1 VQFLFNKGF
10 VMGSMPVLVTGGTGY
25 VGRELVRQLVAER
38 DFEVHVLDNLASGE
52 HRLARMNRDEFIL
65 HRNDIRDS
73 DAVTKLLGKIKPSVI
88 YHLAAVHFIPA
99 CEAAP
104 GDAVAINVAG
114 TANLLNAAPAN
125 AKFVFASSAAVYRPL
140 PEAHLERDEDLGPV
154 DVYGYTKLHGEQFVR
169 HFHLQNKIRGTIV
182 RLFNVV
188 GPGETNPHLVP
199 AIVSQLAAGARRI
212 ALGNLFPHR
221 DYIDVADVAFGFR
234 ALAKHDL
241 VENGPLISNLGTGHT
256 HSVGEIVT
264 TIAAAAGVKLEIE
277 QDTERMR
284 AVDRPMLKASTRK
297 LMQITNWTPSTPLM
311 QSMQRTWASRIED
324 GFA

>member
-1 VQFLFNKGF
+1 
-10 VMGSMPVLVTGGTGY
+10 MGSMPVLVTGGIGY

-38 DFEVHVLDNLASGE
+38 DCEIHVLDNLTSGE
-52 HRLARMNRDEFIL
+52 HRLAHMEQKEFVL
-65 HRNDIRDS
+65 HRHDIRDA
-73 DAVTKLLGKIKPSVI
+73 DAVAELLGEIKPAII

-114 TANLLNAAPAN
+114 TVNLLNAAPAG

-140 PEAHLERDEDLGPV
+140 PDAHLERNEDLGPV
-154 DVYGYTKLHGEQFVR
+154 DIYGYTKLHGEHFVQ
-169 HFHLQNKIRGTIV
+169 HYHNQNKVRGVIV

-199 AIVSQLAAGARRI
+199 AIIGQLASGERQL

-221 DYIDVADVAFGFR
+221 DYIDVNDVAFGFR
-234 ALAKHDL
+234 ALAKNDTF
-241 VENGPLISNLGTGHT
+241 EGGPLISNLGTGHT
-256 HSVGEIVT
+256 HSVGDVVAM
-264 TIAAAAGVKLEIE
+264 IAAAAGVKLEIQ
-277 QDTERMR
+277 QDPARMR
-284 AVDRPMLKASTRK
+284 AVDRPMLRASIQK
-297 LMQITNWTPSTPLM
+297 LKQITNWTPAMSLT
-311 QSMQRTWASRIED
+311 QSMQRAWASRVED